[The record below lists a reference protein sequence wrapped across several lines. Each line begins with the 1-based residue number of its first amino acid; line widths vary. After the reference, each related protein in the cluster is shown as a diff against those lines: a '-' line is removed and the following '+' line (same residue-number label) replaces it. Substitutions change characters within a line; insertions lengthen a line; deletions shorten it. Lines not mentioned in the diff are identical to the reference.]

1 MQKAKIQSD
10 LAVLTKRLA
19 QVNESLGR
27 KIASR
32 NEYEKTIQ
40 ETEAAYQKVSC
51 RIKWMRQPWMSR
63 ACNCAFGKADMTL
76 LDIFGIAKV
85 SVKELGQ
92 SKERVPC

>member
-1 MQKAKIQSD
+1 LANRLLPAIDEIQKAKIQSD

-40 ETEAAYQKVSC
+40 ETEAAYQKVS
-51 RIKWMRQPWMSR
+51 RLIKWMRQPWMSM
-63 ACNCAFGKADMTL
+63 ACDCAPGKADKTL
-76 LDIFGIAKV
+76 LDIFGIQKF
-85 SVKELGQ
+85 
-92 SKERVPC
+92 P